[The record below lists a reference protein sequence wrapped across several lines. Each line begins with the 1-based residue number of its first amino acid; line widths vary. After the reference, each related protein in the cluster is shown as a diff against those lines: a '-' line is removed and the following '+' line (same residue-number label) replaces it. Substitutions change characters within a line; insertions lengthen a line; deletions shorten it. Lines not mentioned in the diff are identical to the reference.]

1 MCLILLS
8 FKSNKEFPLIIGS
21 NRDERHERPTADAGF
36 WDDHPDL
43 YAGRDLQDGGTWL
56 GITTNGRISALT
68 NYREPQPRRTGVRS
82 RGTLVSDY
90 LVGSL
95 SGQDYLNSLAA
106 DALNYNPFNLIAGN
120 LEELWYL
127 SNRGSGVSP
136 VTPGVHGLSNHLL
149 DTPWPKVK
157 LGCDTLNALDHCKDP
172 DTIIETLLNTLA
184 DQRRAPITE
193 LPKTGV
199 TLQLEKTLS
208 PPFIMG
214 DHYGTR
220 NSMVV
225 IVSASGEV
233 FVHEKR
239 FGPQARFAG
248 ETARAFKIR

>member
-1 MCLILLS
+1 MCLILFAYKAVPGVS
-8 FKSNKEFPLIIGS
+8 LIVAA
-21 NRDERHERPTADAGF
+21 NRDEWFSRPAAPADF
-36 WDDHPDL
+36 WDDGPKVL
-43 YAGRDLQDGGTWL
+43 AGRDLQAGGTWL
-56 GITTNGRISALT
+56 GLTTTGRFSALT
-68 NYREPQPRRTGVRS
+68 NYRNSSEKRADAPSRGDLVRS
-82 RGTLVSDY
+82 FLTGRESARTF
-90 LVGSL
+90 L
-95 SGQDYLNSLAA
+95 SRLAERA
-106 DALNYNPFNLIAGN
+106 GAYNGFNLLAGD
-120 LEELWYL
+120 
-127 SNRGSGVSP
+127 VSRLYCFSTQDHSL
-136 VTPGVHGLSNHLL
+136 VEVAAGIHGLSNHLL

-239 FGPQARFAG
+239 FGSQARFAG